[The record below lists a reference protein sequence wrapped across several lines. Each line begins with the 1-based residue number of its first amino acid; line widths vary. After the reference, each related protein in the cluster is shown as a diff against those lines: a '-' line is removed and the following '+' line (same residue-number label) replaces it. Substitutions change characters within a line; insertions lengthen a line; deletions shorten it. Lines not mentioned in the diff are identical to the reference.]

1 MTDKRIN
8 SPLADDD
15 GDAIKRITPAR
26 FAELDKSTVTLL
38 DLREPDEVLVHGLDG
53 AINIPFNQIG
63 TRLSQVPNDKPVV
76 VFCRVGDWSEQ
87 VTEILADR
95 GYDAINLDGGFQA
108 YREYLASL
116 PQQRENDVDDGD
128 ARPEKQARGSA
139 ATLSIP
145 AAAQQISLRGPEHE
159 SKSTGAAD
167 SAASHGS
174 NGDTDG
180 AQPHAVFVDAKGLK
194 CPGPIVKIADTLR
207 PLPIGTRLT
216 AEATEDAF
224 LSDIAVW
231 CERTGNHLV
240 SLERDENGV
249 IHVVIDKTA
258 HMPAPGAPAAAP
270 QQTGFNPDGGDVRHD
285 KTFVVF
291 SGDLDKTI
299 AVFIMANGAAAMGRR
314 SRSLHVWGLNI
325 LRKPKRV
332 RVRKTL
338 IERMFGM
345 MMPRGT
351 RKLGLSRMNMGGI
364 GAKMIR
370 WIMKSRTW
378 NHSNR

>member
-1 MTDKRIN
+1 MTDKHID

-128 ARPEKQARGSA
+128 ARPEKQAKGSA

-145 AAAQQISLRGPEHE
+145 LFVRSGAILPISL
-159 SKSTGAAD
+159 
-167 SAASHGS
+167 
-174 NGDTDG
+174 
-180 AQPHAVFVDAKGLK
+180 
-194 CPGPIVKIADTLR
+194 I
-207 PLPIGTRLT
+207 
-216 AEATEDAF
+216 
-224 LSDIAVW
+224 
-231 CERTGNHLV
+231 
-240 SLERDENGV
+240 
-249 IHVVIDKTA
+249 
-258 HMPAPGAPAAAP
+258 
-270 QQTGFNPDGGDVRHD
+270 
-285 KTFVVF
+285 
-291 SGDLDKTI
+291 
-299 AVFIMANGAAAMGRR
+299 R
-314 SRSLHVWGLNI
+314 S
-325 LRKPKRV
+325 
-332 RVRKTL
+332 
-338 IERMFGM
+338 
-345 MMPRGT
+345 
-351 RKLGLSRMNMGGI
+351 
-364 GAKMIR
+364 
-370 WIMKSRTW
+370 
-378 NHSNR
+378 

>member
-1 MTDKRIN
+1 MTDKHID

-128 ARPEKQARGSA
+128 ARPEKQAKGSA

-194 CPGPIVKIADTLR
+194 CPGPIVKVADTLR
-207 PLPIGTRLT
+207 PLPIGTRLA

-240 SLERDENGV
+240 SLAT
-249 IHVVIDKTA
+249 KTA
-258 HMPAPGAPAAAP
+258 
-270 QQTGFNPDGGDVRHD
+270 
-285 KTFVVF
+285 
-291 SGDLDKTI
+291 
-299 AVFIMANGAAAMGRR
+299 
-314 SRSLHVWGLNI
+314 
-325 LRKPKRV
+325 
-332 RVRKTL
+332 
-338 IERMFGM
+338 
-345 MMPRGT
+345 
-351 RKLGLSRMNMGGI
+351 
-364 GAKMIR
+364 
-370 WIMKSRTW
+370 
-378 NHSNR
+378 

>member
-159 SKSTGAAD
+159 SKSTGGRRLGRLARQQWRYGRR
-167 SAASHGS
+167 AASRGIRRRQR
-174 NGDTDG
+174 
-180 AQPHAVFVDAKGLK
+180 AQVPRSDREDRRHA
-194 CPGPIVKIADTLR
+194 
-207 PLPIGTRLT
+207 
-216 AEATEDAF
+216 
-224 LSDIAVW
+224 
-231 CERTGNHLV
+231 
-240 SLERDENGV
+240 
-249 IHVVIDKTA
+249 
-258 HMPAPGAPAAAP
+258 APAADR
-270 QQTGFNPDGGDVRHD
+270 NPTDRRGDRRRLPVRYRG
-285 KTFVVF
+285 VVRTHRQP
-291 SGDLDKTI
+291 SRLARTRRKRRDSCRHRQDR
-299 AVFIMANGAAAMGRR
+299 AHASPRR
-314 SRSLHVWGLNI
+314 SR
-325 LRKPKRV
+325 R
-332 RVRKTL
+332 
-338 IERMFGM
+338 
-345 MMPRGT
+345 
-351 RKLGLSRMNMGGI
+351 
-364 GAKMIR
+364 
-370 WIMKSRTW
+370 RTAADRLQPGW
-378 NHSNR
+378 RRRPP